1 VCSLVYLKSI
11 RDSRAHQS
19 LSQPVK
25 FNLARGLRRQS
36 RTATELTEL
45 KHIGIWK
52 ADTPTHRHT
61 FTTARE
67 KTPPHNT
74 PGDKDFTFKTLRI
87 KRLVGC
93 PPFFCPA
100 ISSSS
105 TVYRDYPHTLLCT
118 LVFSGGC
125 WDLPLGQL
133 VCEFDDASNS
143 FHCGKHT
150 RRTVTT

>member
-25 FNLARGLRRQS
+25 FNLARGF
-36 RTATELTEL
+36 
-45 KHIGIWK
+45 WK